1 MLLSFFTP
9 ATLWIGIKLL
19 ITFQKNNIINQ
30 NMELEE
36 FISKTLVSIYKG
48 VKSANK
54 DIDNTGKSSYF
65 NIESSSWHKDRS
77 DGYIKFDVAV
87 TASNLEGA
95 KGGAGI
101 RVWSIG
107 IGGEKETSTSEQTVS
122 RIKFG
127 VAPSI
132 TTG

>member
-1 MLLSFFTP
+1 
-9 ATLWIGIKLL
+9 
-19 ITFQKNNIINQ
+19 
-30 NMELEE
+30 MELEE

-54 DIDNTGKSSYF
+54 EIDAERSYF
-65 NIESSSWHKDRS
+65 FIEAASNHKDRS

-87 TASNLEGA
+87 TATNASGT
-95 KGGAGI
+95 KGNAGI
-101 RVWSIG
+101 RVWSVG
-107 IGGEKETSTSEQTVS
+107 IGGEKESSVSDQVVS

-127 VAPSI
+127 IAPSV

>member
-1 MLLSFFTP
+1 
-9 ATLWIGIKLL
+9 
-19 ITFQKNNIINQ
+19 
-30 NMELEE
+30 MELEE
-36 FISKTLVSIYKG
+36 FISKTLTSIYKG

-54 DIDNTGKSSYF
+54 EISKNYF
-65 NIESSSWHKDRS
+65 YIEAASNHKDRS

-87 TASNLEGA
+87 TATTAEESKGA
-95 KGGAGI
+95 AGI

-107 IGGEKETSTSEQTVS
+107 VNGEKETMLTDQVVS

-127 VAPSI
+127 IAPSV

>member
-1 MLLSFFTP
+1 
-9 ATLWIGIKLL
+9 
-19 ITFQKNNIINQ
+19 
-30 NMELEE
+30 MELEE

-54 DIDNTGKSSYF
+54 EIEVISTSSGSYF
-65 NIESSSWHKDRS
+65 NIEAAGTHKERA

-87 TASNLEGA
+87 TASNSADL

-107 IGGEKETSTSEQTVS
+107 IGGEKETSTSEQIVS

-127 VAPSI
+127 IAPSMTI
-132 TTG
+132 G